1 MGGRAASTASFFT
14 NISKSI
20 QHMKSIFKHLFC
32 YGFAAITVSAF
43 AQTPVPI
50 PPTLSGST
58 IDLTVKAGTTEIY
71 PGIAT
76 NTVGYNGSFLG
87 PTILLDAGQ
96 QVTLNVHNQLGDTTT
111 VHWHG
116 LNVSPAN
123 DGSPHVMIMAGETW
137 SPSFPILDK
146 AATYWYHPHLHGKTM
161 DQVLLGAAGFII
173 VRDAEEAAL
182 ELPRSYGVDDV
193 PLVFQFKTFDA
204 QKQIVMSDEMDN
216 AVLVN
221 GVVDGVLNSP
231 AQVVRYRLLNGS
243 SHRFFNFGFANN
255 KQFKQIT
262 SDAGLLDAPIAMTR
276 LILAP
281 GERAEILVD
290 LSGELGNTLTLKSFG
305 TGLPQGYPGG
315 TMMMGGME
323 GPLDNTDFNVLTIN
337 VTAPTA
343 NPVTT
348 VPTALTTNEVLSQTG
363 AATRS
368 IGFTAQPM
376 MSMTNFF
383 INNKKFDM
391 EQVEF
396 TTNQGKVEVWNITN
410 QTMMAHPFHIH
421 GNHFYVLSVNGAT
434 PPPNMRGR
442 KDVVVVP
449 PMNGSVKLVTKYEN
463 YGDANL
469 PYMFH
474 CHILSHEDGG
484 MMGQFIVNPTASATT
499 EQVQQG
505 SLAISPNPGKGN
517 FVIEVDLPKAGDAT
531 MTLHNADGRLLETST
546 LKGLQSGL
554 QKIPVNFTGL
564 PTGFYLLALKTDG
577 KVCSGKLVVE

>member
-1 MGGRAASTASFFT
+1 
-14 NISKSI
+14 
-20 QHMKSIFKHLFC
+20 MKFILKHILLC
-32 YGFAAITVSAF
+32 GFAAITVSAF

-58 IDLTVKAGTTEIY
+58 IDLTVQNGATEIY
-71 PGIAT
+71 PGFTT
-76 NTVGYNGSFLG
+76 NTIGYNGSFLG

-123 DGSPHVMIMAGETW
+123 DGSPHVMIMTDETW
-137 SPSFPILDK
+137 SPSFPVLDK
-146 AATYWYHPHLHGKTM
+146 AATYWYHPHLHGRTM
-161 DQVLLGAAGFII
+161 EQVLLGAAGFII

-182 ELPRSYGVDDV
+182 DLPRSYGVDDV

-204 QKQIVMSDEMDN
+204 QKQIVMDDEMDN
-216 AVLVN
+216 AFLVN

-255 KQFKQIT
+255 KQFHQIA
-262 SDAGLLDAPIAMTR
+262 SDAGLLDAPVALTR
-276 LILAP
+276 LTLAP

-290 LSGELGNTLTLKSFG
+290 LSSEQGNTLTLKSFG
-305 TGLPQGYPGG
+305 TELPQGFPGG

-323 GPLDNTDFNVLTIN
+323 GPLDNTDFTVLTIN
-337 VTAPTA
+337 VGAPTA

-348 VPTALTTNEVLSQTG
+348 VPTALTINEVLSQNG
-363 AATRS
+363 ATSRQ

-396 TTNQGKVEVWNITN
+396 TTEQGRVEVWNITN

-421 GNHFYVLSVNGAT
+421 GNHFYVLQVNGTT
-434 PPPNMRGR
+434 PPPDQRGR
-442 KDVVVVP
+442 KDVVTVP
-449 PMNGSVKLVTKYEN
+449 PMNGSVKLITKYEN
-463 YGDANL
+463 YGDPVL

-484 MMGQFIVNPTASATT
+484 MMGQFIVNPAVSGT
-499 EQVQQG
+499 EELGKQNP
-505 SLAISPNPGKGN
+505 LTISPNPGKGS
-517 FVIEVDLPKAGDAT
+517 FIIEVDLPQAGEAVL
-531 MTLHNADGRLLETST
+531 TLHSSDGRLLETRK
-546 LKGLQSGL
+546 LEGLTPGVQ
-554 QKIPVNFTGL
+554 QIPVDFTGL
-564 PTGFYLLALKTDG
+564 AAGWYWLTVRSGERVFSG
-577 KVCSGKLVVE
+577 KVVVE